1 MLKFRVGTTHF
12 QSGKACRVL
21 LGGGGKKVSKLRPCP
36 GTLAG
41 YPWAQEPPAYIGV
54 ELPGDFEARHNS
66 PSHLQARYSLRS
78 FFSQRLAPT
87 FVLRPRCHRGIIGGT
102 DLKRQGQ

>member
-1 MLKFRVGTTHF
+1 MLKCWVGTTYC
-12 QSGKACRVL
+12 QLGKACRVL

-36 GTLAG
+36 GTIARYL
-41 YPWAQEPPAYIGV
+41 WAQEPPAYIWV

-78 FFSQRLAPT
+78 LFSHRPAPT
-87 FVLRPRCHRGIIGGT
+87 LVLRPPCHLGIIGGN